1 MFFHYFHYLGYY
13 IIMVVKS
20 GQTKFYRLLDN
31 NNLSGDLPPQ
41 LSQLP
46 NLQILY
52 VCFSIVFVYLIVQII
67 VRLMVY
73 FPLTAGNLIITTS
86 VDQIYQLPME
96 TFLVYWS
103 CKFRPTVISSRFVF
117 LFVISKT
124 HTYIILLFCLFSTCR
139 SLRNC
144 SLKGALPDFSRIRR
158 LKYL

>member
-1 MFFHYFHYLGYY
+1 
-13 IIMVVKS
+13 MVVKS

-96 TFLVYWS
+96 TFLVY
-103 CKFRPTVISSRFVF
+103 
-117 LFVISKT
+117 
-124 HTYIILLFCLFSTCR
+124 
-139 SLRNC
+139 
-144 SLKGALPDFSRIRR
+144 
-158 LKYL
+158 